1 MKSRKKQIFSMVLF
15 GVLLFS
21 VPPHTSKAAEIEQ
34 VRGTG
39 PISVCAEYA
48 TRCDVTLSI
57 SNGNAK
63 IYAYVFGNVGVSKI
77 HAKVVLQ
84 KYSGGNWSA
93 VKTYE
98 NTVETSLYSLSKTK
112 AVSKGKYRV
121 KAVFTIYKGK
131 QSEKITKY
139 SKTVTYA

>member
-1 MKSRKKQIFSMVLF
+1 MKSRKKQIFSMVLL

-21 VPPHTSKAAEIEQ
+21 VPPHTSRAAEIEQ

-48 TRCDVTLSI
+48 AECDVTLSI

-63 IYAYVFGNVGVSKI
+63 IHAYVSGNAGVSKI

-121 KAVFTIYKGK
+121 KAVFTLYKGEK
-131 QSEKITKY
+131 SEKVTKY

>member
-1 MKSRKKQIFSMVLF
+1 MKSRKKQIFSMVLL

-21 VPPHTSKAAEIEQ
+21 VPPRTSRAAEIEQ
-34 VRGTG
+34 AGETG

-57 SNGNAK
+57 SNGNAN
-63 IYAYVFGNVGVSKI
+63 IYASVIGYAGVSKI

-84 KYSGGNWSA
+84 KYSGSNWSA

-98 NTVETSLYSLSKTK
+98 NTVSTSLYSLSKTK

-121 KAVFTIYKGK
+121 KVVFTLYKGEK
-131 QSEKITKY
+131 SEKVTKY
-139 SKTVTYA
+139 SKTATYA